1 MGIFIVVHLSAQSA
15 IKVMLCNIYFTF
27 QNTKIFA
34 VAVGAALMGA
44 VRVLSRC
51 GDFADFNSHYVFG
64 PLLDNEQ

>member
-34 VAVGAALMGA
+34 VAVGD
-44 VRVLSRC
+44 RC
-51 GDFADFNSHYVFG
+51 STHGCSACSF
-64 PLLDNEQ
+64 

>member
-1 MGIFIVVHLSAQSA
+1 
-15 IKVMLCNIYFTF
+15 
-27 QNTKIFA
+27 
-34 VAVGAALMGA
+34 MGA